1 MHNTNGIKHIIVVLH
16 GYAQKPKKY
25 ESVKKVIAECYPDA
39 AILLPALGMTT
50 FSVADPDIIVAKV
63 LKLIDGE
70 YAKALSSN
78 NGLFKDTKI
87 IIVGHSTGA
96 VLARKL
102 YVAACGENP
111 DAPFEKAYSEN
122 KDPRV
127 WATQV
132 DRIIL
137 FAGMNRGWTLNHHLY
152 TSTAIMMRIGIF
164 VGHLLHFFGYKP
176 LAFKTRRGASFI
188 TQLRIQWL
196 SMLRHAYEKKV
207 GDILTIQLLGTI
219 DDIISPED
227 NIDLITGGN
236 FIYLEVPGSDH
247 MNVLKMKDGVIGEK
261 RKAIFEKALLSPPK
275 ELFEMQIIPADQGSI
290 KVDTSITDVVFVIH
304 GIRDTGYW
312 TQKVAWRVKAAG
324 DKAGR
329 KFATETST
337 YGYFPMLPFLLSFV
351 RRKKVEWLMDQYTEN
366 LAQYPNAEFSFMG
379 HSNGTYLLAKAM
391 KEYPAC
397 KFKNVVFAGSVVHSG
412 FNWKELI
419 EQKRISKFYNLV
431 ASSDW
436 VVAMFPKTFQR
447 LRIQDLG
454 SGGFDGFKAELD
466 EPYQL
471 KFVSGSHGAATE
483 EKYWDEIANIIVQG
497 RFSESVH
504 ELSTIKRSA
513 FMKIL
518 GAVSPL
524 PFLLIIACLIL
535 GAWAIL
541 HFDYNVSENMK
552 IIFFILYFLGIWKLV
567 TKL

>member
-1 MHNTNGIKHIIVVLH
+1 MKYIIIVLH
-16 GYAQKPKKY
+16 GYDMKPKRY
-25 ESVKKVIAECYPDA
+25 ESIKEVIADSFPGA
-39 AILLPALGMTT
+39 TIMIPALGMST
-50 FSVADPDIIVAKV
+50 FSVADPDVIVTKA
-63 LKLIDGE
+63 LKLIDE
-70 YAKALSSN
+70 EWEKELALKK
-78 NGLFKDTKI
+78 GRTEGIKI
-87 IIVGHSTGA
+87 IIIGHSTGA

-102 YVAACGENP
+102 YTVACGENP
-111 DAPFEKAYSEN
+111 DAPFEKAYDE
-122 KDPRV
+122 KTEPRK
-127 WATQV
+127 WAANL
-132 DRIIL
+132 DRVIL

-152 TSTAIMMRIGIF
+152 TSTAILMRIGIF
-164 VGHLLHFFGYKP
+164 IGHILRLFGLTP

-196 SMLRHAYEKKV
+196 SMLRHANRK
-207 GDILTIQLLGTI
+207 GIGNGLTIQLLGTI
-219 DDIISPED
+219 DDIISPDD
-227 NIDLITGGN
+227 NIDLVTGSN
-236 FIYLEVPGSDH
+236 FIYLEVPASDH
-247 MNVLKMKDGVIGEK
+247 MSVLKMNEGKTGK
-261 RKAIFEKALLSPPK
+261 RRKEVFMNALTASPV
-275 ELFEMQIIPADQGSI
+275 ELYKLQVMPADQGSV
-290 KVDTSITDVVFVIH
+290 KQDTNVTDVVFVIH

-312 TQKVAWRVKAAG
+312 THKLARRVKAAG

-379 HSNGTYLLAKAM
+379 HSNGTYLLAKAL

-397 KFKNVVFAGSVVHSG
+397 KFKNVVFAGSVVHTK
-412 FNWKELI
+412 FDWKEMI
-419 EQKRISKFYNLV
+419 QQKRIGKFYNLV

-454 SGGFDGFKAELD
+454 SGGFDGFRTELD

-471 KFVSGSHGAATE
+471 KFVKGTHGAATKE
-483 EKYWDEIANIIVQG
+483 QYWDDIANFIVNGQFLKPALG
-497 RFSESVH
+497 
-504 ELSTIKRSA
+504 LAIPKRNL

-518 GAVSPL
+518 GAIAPI
-524 PFLLIIACLIL
+524 PFIIIVAILIF

-541 HFDYNVSENMK
+541 HYILNINLKVL
-552 IIFFILYFLGIWKLV
+552 FITIYFVGIWKIV